1 MSAGPAAADTARHV
15 HGTTKNRVD
24 AFIGLNSA
32 IGSGLTNISKSS
44 SESMTMKITCECE
57 NRKEYDKLIE
67 QLREENMNFSATE
80 QKHITEWWNE
90 DDPFKEPVI
99 FHDYRVVF
107 WYSGK
112 LI

>member
-1 MSAGPAAADTARHV
+1 MINT
-15 HGTTKNRVD
+15 
-24 AFIGLNSA
+24 
-32 IGSGLTNISKSS
+32 SKSS
-44 SESMTMKITCECE
+44 SESITMKVICECE
-57 NRKEYDKLIE
+57 NRKEYDELIE
-67 QLREENMNFSATE
+67 QLREENINFSATE

-90 DDPFKEPVI
+90 EDPFKEPVI

>member
-1 MSAGPAAADTARHV
+1 
-15 HGTTKNRVD
+15 
-24 AFIGLNSA
+24 
-32 IGSGLTNISKSS
+32 
-44 SESMTMKITCECE
+44 MKITCECD
-57 NRKEYDKLIE
+57 NRKEYDELIA

-90 DDPFKEPVI
+90 DDPLKEPVI